1 MIGLGA
7 RGNYDNA
14 QDFVARHGI
23 TFRMFWDS
31 RMVSWDGYAVWG
43 TPTSILISRGG
54 TTMKRWSGVMS
65 DQERA
70 EAVQLARDQ
79 G

>member
-1 MIGLGA
+1 VIGLGA
-7 RGNYDNA
+7 QSDYDDA

-31 RMVSWDGYAVWG
+31 GFDSWDGYGVRG
-43 TPTSILISRGG
+43 TPTSILVSRSGM
-54 TTMKRWSGVMS
+54 TMKRWLGVMS
-65 DQERA
+65 DEERA
-70 EAVQLARDQ
+70 EAVGLARDQ